1 MAKIVP
7 LNKKTV
13 VKKRTKKFARHQA
26 DLFMRI
32 QNSSWRKPKGIDG
45 RVRRRFKGQL
55 PMPSIG
61 YGSDKKTRNIL
72 PNGFKKAVVSNVQE
86 LEMLLMHNRKYC
98 GEIAGNVSSKNRKLM
113 VEKAEQLGIRL
124 TNGGARLKAEED
136 E

>member
-7 LNKKTV
+7 LVKKSV

-32 QNSSWRKPKGIDG
+32 SKSSWRKPKGIDG

-72 PNGFKKAVVSNVQE
+72 PNGFKKCLVSNVDE
-86 LEMLLMHNRKYC
+86 LEVRRGTTL
-98 GEIAGNVSSKNRKLM
+98 
-113 VEKAEQLGIRL
+113 
-124 TNGGARLKAEED
+124 
-136 E
+136 